1 MRFPLRRARG
11 RILHNALSQLARA
24 SPVVYA
30 PRSLSLNL
38 HLCSKLFALLY
49 QRLTRQLVSHPAR
62 INNSTLFL
70 KTGHGEGLQAW

>member
-1 MRFPLRRARG
+1 M
-11 RILHNALSQLARA
+11 
-24 SPVVYA
+24 YA

-70 KTGHGEGLQAW
+70 KTGHGEGLPHGF